1 MSLAGALGDH
11 PSDLID
17 GGVDL
22 NQVNAKDGEKIVG
35 NIFGLNQDQVAQT
48 LGGNLGDHAGG
59 LIKQLLPILAPIVL
73 AYLSKRLRGQS
84 QGTGED
90 DPLGSILGGGA
101 SGTSNPLND
110 LLSSMLG
117 GGAPDQQ
124 SSGGSILDMLGG
136 LLGAG
141 RR

>member
-1 MSLAGALGDH
+1 LG
-11 PSDLID
+11 
-17 GGVDL
+17 
-22 NQVNAKDGEKIVG
+22 
-35 NIFGLNQDQVAQT
+35 
-48 LGGNLGDHAGG
+48 
-59 LIKQLLPILAPIVL
+59 
-73 AYLSKRLRGQS
+73 
-84 QGTGED
+84 
-90 DPLGSILGGGA
+90 GGGA

-117 GGAPDQQ
+117 GGAPGRQQ

>member
-1 MSLAGALGDH
+1 
-11 PSDLID
+11 LI
-17 GGVDL
+17 
-22 NQVNAKDGEKIVG
+22 QR
-35 NIFGLNQDQVAQT
+35 
-48 LGGNLGDHAGG
+48 
-59 LIKQLLPILAPIVL
+59 LLPILAPIVL
-73 AYLSKRLRGQS
+73 AYLSKRLLGQRQGDS
-84 QGTGED
+84 QD

-101 SGTSNPLND
+101 SGSGNPLND

-117 GGAPDQQ
+117 GGAASGGRQ

>member
-1 MSLAGALGDH
+1 
-11 PSDLID
+11 
-17 GGVDL
+17 V
-22 NQVNAKDGEKIVG
+22 
-35 NIFGLNQDQVAQT
+35 
-48 LGGNLGDHAGG
+48 
-59 LIKQLLPILAPIVL
+59 LLTTSW
-73 AYLSKRLRGQS
+73 LS
-84 QGTGED
+84 
-90 DPLGSILGGGA
+90 LGGG

-117 GGAPDQQ
+117 DGGAAGQQQ